1 MKDRC
6 YQKSLQRNILMA
18 QTHYDANNVHFHY
31 SPRLLLQNQKRVE
44 FHLPQWKVALK
55 DAMQK
60 IHADECNNQ
69 TRQHLMA
76 LNDKSPGL
84 Q

>member
-1 MKDRC
+1 
-6 YQKSLQRNILMA
+6 MA

-60 IHADECNNQ
+60 THAGEYNSQ
-69 TRQHLMA
+69 IRLHPMA
-76 LNDKSPGL
+76 LNDKWL
-84 Q
+84 TLR